1 MSEQVKQRFSVFNQT
16 PNDATKEAMFLG
28 QPINLQRYDKSKYQ
42 VYNDLTEKQKSFFW
56 RPEEI
61 DLSKDRVDFEGLPE
75 HEKHIFLRNLDYQS
89 LLDSLQGRSPS
100 IAFLP
105 LISIPELE
113 HWTIWWTAME
123 GVHSYS
129 YTYIMRNVLI
139 DPSEEF
145 DSIVVNEEIKK
156 RATSISQYYDDLIE
170 YSQYY
175 NLLGEGVF
183 EIKKQDKDGLMQT
196 HHRIEITKRE
206 LMKKI
211 YLCMFVVNVLEA
223 IRFFVSFACSFSFA
237 ERKLM
242 EGNAKIIKLISR
254 DEALHLT
261 TTQHIINTL
270 ASGAEG
276 KEWKEIAEET
286 KEECINIFKEAAQQE
301 KDWAKYLFKDGS
313 MIGLNEAILCQYVE
327 YITNHRMK
335 AVGLDPIFPNVKHNP
350 IPWINSW
357 LTSDNVQVA
366 PQEVEISSY
375 LVSQV
380 DTQIQDGDLDMEL

>member
-1 MSEQVKQRFSVFNQT
+1 MSEQIKQRFSVFNQT

-28 QPINLQRYDKSKYQ
+28 QSINLQRYDKAKYQ
-42 VYNDLTEKQKSFFW
+42 VYNNLTEKQKSFFW

-61 DLSKDRVDFEGLPE
+61 DLSKDRIDFEGLPE

-89 LLDSLQGRSPS
+89 LLDAIQGRSPS

-113 HWTIWWTAME
+113 HWTIFWTAFE
-123 GVHSYS
+123 GIHSYS

-156 RATSISQYYDDLIE
+156 RASAISQYYDDLIE

-183 EIKKQDKDGLMQT
+183 EIKKQSKDGLMESY
-196 HHRIEITKRE
+196 HHIEINKRE

-223 IRFFVSFACSFSFA
+223 IRFYVSFA
-237 ERKLM
+237 
-242 EGNAKIIKLISR
+242 
-254 DEALHLT
+254 
-261 TTQHIINTL
+261 
-270 ASGAEG
+270 
-276 KEWKEIAEET
+276 
-286 KEECINIFKEAAQQE
+286 
-301 KDWAKYLFKDGS
+301 
-313 MIGLNEAILCQYVE
+313 
-327 YITNHRMK
+327 
-335 AVGLDPIFPNVKHNP
+335 
-350 IPWINSW
+350 
-357 LTSDNVQVA
+357 
-366 PQEVEISSY
+366 
-375 LVSQV
+375 
-380 DTQIQDGDLDMEL
+380 

>member
-42 VYNDLTEKQKSFFW
+42 IYNDLTEKQKSFFW
-56 RPEEI
+56 RPEEV
-61 DLSKDRVDFEGLPE
+61 DLSKDRIDFDGLPE

-89 LLDSLQGRSPS
+89 ILDSIQGRSPA

-113 HWTIWWTAME
+113 SWTIAWDFFE
-123 GVHSYS
+123 LIHSYS

-145 DSIVVNEEIKK
+145 DSIVENEEIKK
-156 RATSISQYYDDLIE
+156 RASTISQYYDDLIE

-175 NLLGEGVF
+175 NLLGEGEF
-183 EIKKQDKDGLMQT
+183 EIRNKKTGTVK
-196 HHRIEITKRE
+196 EITISKRE

-254 DEALHLT
+254 KLHCGFY
-261 TTQHIINTL
+261 Q
-270 ASGAEG
+270 
-276 KEWKEIAEET
+276 
-286 KEECINIFKEAAQQE
+286 
-301 KDWAKYLFKDGS
+301 
-313 MIGLNEAILCQYVE
+313 
-327 YITNHRMK
+327 
-335 AVGLDPIFPNVKHNP
+335 
-350 IPWINSW
+350 
-357 LTSDNVQVA
+357 
-366 PQEVEISSY
+366 
-375 LVSQV
+375 
-380 DTQIQDGDLDMEL
+380 

>member
-1 MSEQVKQRFSVFNQT
+1 MKFSVFDQT
-16 PNDATKEAMFLG
+16 PNDATKESMFLG
-28 QPINLQRYDKSKYQ
+28 QSINLQRYDKAKYQ
-42 VYNDLTEKQKSFFW
+42 IFNELTEKQKSFFW

-61 DLSKDRVDFEGLPE
+61 DLSKDRIDFEGLPE

-89 LLDSLQGRSPS
+89 ILDSIQGRSPA

-105 LISIPELE
+105 LTSIPELE
-113 HWTIWWTAME
+113 HWTIAWDFFEAI
-123 GVHSYS
+123 HSYS
-129 YTYIMRNVLI
+129 YTYIMRNVLV

-156 RATSISQYYDDLIE
+156 RAESISQYYDDLIE

-175 NLLGEGVF
+175 NLLGEGEF
-183 EIKKQDKDGLMQT
+183 KISKRIDGSVYDT
-196 HHRIEITKRE
+196 FKTITISKRE

-223 IRFFVSFACSFSFA
+223 IRFFVSFSCSFSFA

-242 EGNAKIIKLISR
+242 EGNAKIIKLIAR

-276 KEWKEIAEET
+276 SEWKEIAEET
-286 KEECINIFKEAAQQE
+286 KEECINIFREAAQQE

-313 MIGLNEAILCQYVE
+313 IIGLNETILCQYID

-335 AVGLDPIFPNVKHNP
+335 AVGLEPIFPNANSNP
-350 IPWINSW
+350 IPWINTW

-375 LVSQV
+375 LVGQV
-380 DTQIQDGDLDMEL
+380 DSALDSDDLADIEL

>member
-1 MSEQVKQRFSVFNQT
+1 MKFSVFDQT
-16 PNDATKEAMFLG
+16 PNDATKESMFLG
-28 QPINLQRYDKSKYQ
+28 QSINLQRYDKAKYQ
-42 VYNDLTEKQKSFFW
+42 IFNELTEKQKSFFW

-61 DLSKDRVDFEGLPE
+61 DLSKDRIDFEGLPE

-89 LLDSLQGRSPS
+89 LLDAIQGRSPA

-113 HWTIWWTAME
+113 HWTTWWTSME
-123 GVHSYS
+123 TLHSYS
-129 YTYIMRNVLI
+129 YTYIMRNVLV

-156 RATSISQYYDDLIE
+156 RADAISKYYDDLIE

-175 NLLGEGVF
+175 NLLGEGEF
-183 EIKKQDKDGLMQT
+183 KISK
-196 HHRIEITKRE
+196 RIDVTVYDAFKTIIISKRE

-223 IRFFVSFACSFSFA
+223 IRFFVSFSCSFSFA

-242 EGNAKIIKLISR
+242 EGNAKIIKLIAR

-276 KEWKEIAEET
+276 EVWKEIAEET
-286 KEECINIFKEAAQQE
+286 KEECINIFREAAQQE

-313 MIGLNEAILCQYVE
+313 MIGLNETILCQYID

-335 AVGLDPIFPNVKHNP
+335 AVGLEPIFPNANSNP
-350 IPWINSW
+350 IPWINTW

-375 LVSQV
+375 LVGQV
-380 DTQIQDGDLDMEL
+380 DSALDSGDLADIEL